1 MSSVTIQ
8 VNEPL
13 LSIKE
18 YAARVG
24 ESEKVISN
32 QMDDGILPFIQPKER
47 GKRYVNMTALLVL
60 TLGAEERKPKHN
72 QTKWEH

>member
-1 MSSVTIQ
+1 MRTVSIQ

-18 YAARVG
+18 YASRVG

-32 QMDDGILPFIQPKER
+32 LIDDGVLPYVQPVPR
-47 GKRYVNMTALLVL
+47 GKRFVNMTALLML
-60 TLGAEERKPKHN
+60 TLESEEKKPKHN
-72 QTKWEH
+72 QVKWG